1 MAKIRYGF
9 QGDNTLRGAPF
20 TELSLQDC
28 IEKLGLQPSH
38 WINPFGESFKIGG
51 GVRPDL
57 EAIADLAV
65 IGPPLLG
72 DPVSIVVEVF
82 DADVVGHKEWKTGYY
97 LPPVSP
103 SNAHKR
109 LGLT

>member
-20 TELSLQDC
+20 AELSLQDC
-28 IEKLGLQPSH
+28 IEKLGLQPAH

-51 GVRPDL
+51 GVRPNL
-57 EAIADLAV
+57 EAIA
-65 IGPPLLG
+65 

-103 SNAHKR
+103 SNARTR